1 MKTLYK
7 LLVLFI
13 FTLITSC
20 GGSGGD
26 DPMEPTPV
34 PNPSVATL
42 LFPEDKKECTEG
54 IVVNETQSTVN
65 FQWTASENTDSYE
78 VKLTNLNT
86 NTSSTSTSNTNE
98 KIISLQRGTPYEWF
112 VISKSNNSSATS
124 SSAKFRFYNQGLGV
138 ENYAPFPAEAS
149 NPKRG
154 STIETATTVT
164 LQWSGE
170 DVDNDIESYEVFFGT
185 ETKPTTSLGTVTTN
199 TVNAAISS
207 NLVYYWQVITTDQ
220 QQNQSRSEVF
230 QFKVQ

>member
-1 MKTLYK
+1 MKTLYNT
-7 LLVLFI
+7 LLLLIFI
-13 FTLITSC
+13 LITSC

-26 DPMEPTPV
+26 DPNEATPV

-98 KIISLQRGTPYEWF
+98 KTISLQRGTPYEWF
-112 VISKSNNSSATS
+112 VISKASGTNETAT
-124 SSAKFRFYNQGLGV
+124 SAKFRFYNQGAGV
-138 ENYAPFPAEAS
+138 ENYAPFPAEAI

-154 STIETATTVT
+154 STIETGTTVT
-164 LQWSGE
+164 LQWSGA

-185 ETKPTTSLGTVTTN
+185 ETEPTTSLGTLTTN
-199 TVNAAISS
+199 TVNATISS
-207 NLVYYWQVITTDQ
+207 NLVYYWQVVTTDQ
-220 QQNQSRSEVF
+220 KQNKSRSEVF